1 MQITGVFL
9 TYLVWDAVLLENT
22 TQLFASM
29 LLALAISAA
38 RIVSNSV
45 GKEALNF
52 KGQAVGW
59 FILIMHAITIVSCAM
74 SASPPTFFHSFS
86 FSLLTCPASVLSEQ
100 WLPSAACA
108 SAGHLF

>member
-1 MQITGVFL
+1 MWSQITGVFL

-45 GKEALNF
+45 GKETQNF

-59 FILIMHAITIVSCAM
+59 FILIMHAITIVSL
-74 SASPPTFFHSFS
+74 SHSFC
-86 FSLLTCPASVLSEQ
+86 LLFCRT
-100 WLPSAACA
+100 
-108 SAGHLF
+108 

>member
-1 MQITGVFL
+1 MFL

-45 GKEALNF
+45 GKETQNF

-59 FILIMHAITIVSCAM
+59 FILIMHAITIVSF
-74 SASPPTFFHSFS
+74 PFS
-86 FSLLTCPASVLSEQ
+86 FCCRPETPGHHVVME
-100 WLPSAACA
+100 PEPCA
-108 SAGHLF
+108 PVA

>member
-1 MQITGVFL
+1 MLAASVVLDELLFSPSNLVVMCTQITGVFL

-38 RIVSNSV
+38 RIVANSV
-45 GKEALNF
+45 GKETQNF

-59 FILIMHAITIVSCAM
+59 FILIMHAITIVSCT
-74 SASPPTFFHSFS
+74 PGLCLLSF
-86 FSLLTCPASVLSEQ
+86 L
-100 WLPSAACA
+100 
-108 SAGHLF
+108 

>member
-1 MQITGVFL
+1 VQRVVGDWLQITGVFL

-59 FILIMHAITIVSCAM
+59 FILIMHAITIVSFAHIHRQL
-74 SASPPTFFHSFS
+74 FHC
-86 FSLLTCPASVLSEQ
+86 T
-100 WLPSAACA
+100 
-108 SAGHLF
+108 